1 MTDQTPRNTESALTI
16 TQKTLKKALETPT
29 LLSAFRRVLKEN
41 TEIFTTAV
49 LALVAEDKMLKVATP
64 ASILNAAMLSAT
76 MDLSVAKQVGHA
88 YIVPFRARDGK
99 VYATFIMGYRG
110 YIQLALRT
118 GEYETIHAGKVYEGQ
133 LIETDPLRGIVKITG
148 QPTSKK
154 VIAYTGY
161 FKLKSGYEKA
171 IIMTTEEIIEH
182 AEKYSKSWGKPDS
195 AWTTAFDE
203 MALKTMLRRLISKYG
218 MMSVKM
224 QRAIQ
229 AEDRD
234 TAEDENIEQAI
245 GSFTDEFI
253 DAVVTEMP
261 QDGQQAEQPQAVPA
275 RKKTEWE
282 SLYEL
287 TQDTRQYNHR
297 DVVTLLALEAEID
310 PSSALEVLIEA
321 HKAKRL
327 GDVVTPQQIR
337 DLAAH
342 VNA

>member
-1 MTDQTPRNTESALTI
+1 MTDNTSTALTI

-64 ASILNAAMLSAT
+64 SSILNAAMLSAT

-88 YIVPFRARDGK
+88 YIVPFRGKDGK
-99 VYATFIMGYRG
+99 VYATFIVGYRG
-110 YIQLALRT
+110 YIQLAMRT
-118 GEYETIHAGKVYEGQ
+118 GEYETIHAGKIYEGQ
-133 LIETDPLRGIVKITG
+133 EIDTNPITGTVKITG
-148 QPTSKK
+148 SPTSKK
-154 VIAYTGY
+154 VIAYAGY

-171 IIMTTEEIIEH
+171 IVMTTDEIIEH
-182 AEKYSKSWGKPDS
+182 AKKYSKSWGKPDS

-218 MMSVKM
+218 LMSVKM

-234 TAEDENIEQAI
+234 TSEDEQIEEAI
-245 GSFTDEFI
+245 GSFTDEYI
-253 DAVVTEMP
+253 DAVITEVP
-261 QDGQQAEQPQAVPA
+261 QEGQPQGDQPQNAPA
-275 RKKTEWE
+275 RGKTQWE
-282 SLYEL
+282 LIWEIS
-287 TQDTRQYNHR
+287 QDTRPFNHK
-297 DVVTLLALEAEID
+297 DVVALLALEAEID
-310 PSSALEVLIEA
+310 DSSALEILNEA

-327 GDVVTPQQIR
+327 GDHVSPKEIIN
-337 DLAAH
+337 LAAH